1 VELPFELFAGSDQQ
15 KMSIVSCL
23 FHIQKI
29 VLFSVAERLSRQAR
43 VVCFSCF
50 HDGYYL
56 SRAKLPLRKINS
68 GTLLLINRLYPFH
81 LQPIPAMKELEI
93 AGNTKK
99 CLECG
104 EPLGAGRDDRKFCND
119 ICRTA
124 YNNRRRKEHPGRDQA
139 RAYGQNPAFDKV
151 FSVLINNRN
160 MLELHDLY
168 VAEPYMLRDLLGKG
182 FNLKY
187 FTSEYAMDGV
197 GVFRFCLDYGYHI
210 TESGKVYIIER
221 PEEIR

>member
-1 VELPFELFAGSDQQ
+1 MNELVISG
-15 KMSIVSCL
+15 
-23 FHIQKI
+23 
-29 VLFSVAERLSRQAR
+29 
-43 VVCFSCF
+43 
-50 HDGYYL
+50 
-56 SRAKLPLRKINS
+56 NS
-68 GTLLLINRLYPFH
+68 KN
-81 LQPIPAMKELEI
+81 
-93 AGNTKK
+93 

-104 EPLGAGRDDRKFCND
+104 EALGAGRDDRKFCND

-124 YNNRRRKEHPGRDQA
+124 YNNRRRKEHSARGRGQ
-139 RAYGQNPAFDKV
+139 AYGQNPAFDKI
-151 FSVLINNRN
+151 FSVLISNRN
-160 MLELHDLY
+160 MLELYDQY

-187 FTSEYAMDGV
+187 FTSEYVMDGV